1 MYTMKESVAVAKEA
15 DAKKGVSP
23 TKSDNSILRLRNEP
37 ERQLGSLRSVIGN
50 ITRNG
55 GTPSVDSIATELGST
70 SSAQRAPALLA
81 LQRTHGNQY
90 VQRVVTGIQAKLKV
104 GQPGDKYEQEA
115 DRVADAVMR
124 MPEPGVQRQPEEEK
138 EEELQAKDRPS
149 QTTEVTPNLESRINA
164 IKGVGQPLPVSSR
177 AFFEPR
183 FGYDFSQVQV
193 HTDAEAD
200 NLNRT
205 QNARAFT
212 TGQDIFFRQG
222 EYNPCSSSDRK
233 LLAHELTHVVQQ
245 MGGARPKLTLGQPGD
260 RYEQEAG
267 QVARAVIHR
276 ERRATIE
283 KADEGLV
290 RRQVKEEQGSIQTKA
305 EGLWFQRQA
314 EEEDQKKQ
322 VARGAPVGRKDS
334 SNSDRKS
341 VKQSKSTSYILHL
354 QQKIGNQ
361 SVQRL
366 LESKAQNDDMIPSM
380 VQLNAPIMM
389 AFWRRR
395 TRGDEPE
402 RTGEVESREDTEA
415 MLQREI
421 AHLRPRIPG
430 RYNIMGM
437 AAFDSQFF
445 DRGSDLFN
453 FRGHV
458 MQGWEVNYY
467 FVSMA
472 MAHQGHS
479 WSEAQDII
487 ALWNTI
493 QDIPYVPG
501 EGTMTDE
508 MWFAAQQGFDDEIDR
523 LRSEPAEP
531 LPPGATPFTCFPDD
545 VPITLGDG
553 SETLIS
559 TLRPGQYVLA
569 ADMTNTIRKCKVTD
583 VHIHLPGQV
592 LILQFIDGRILRVTA
607 NHLVYSSGQWVE
619 ASELSPGDSVSSL
632 TFDHCGITSLILE
645 NVINRPFE
653 TETLYDITVDNC
665 HTFFAQGILVHNK
678 I

>member
-1 MYTMKESVAVAKEA
+1 MRASVAVAKEA
-15 DAKKGVSP
+15 DRKQEFSP
-23 TKSDNSILRLRNEP
+23 TTTVIHRVRDEP
-37 ERQLGSLRSVIGN
+37 ERRLGSLGGVIGD
-50 ITRNG
+50 IRSNG
-55 GTPSVDSIATELGST
+55 GTPSVESIATQLSGMHST
-70 SSAQRAPALLA
+70 ERAPVLSA
-81 LQRTHGNQY
+81 LQQTHGNRY
-90 VQRVVTGIQAKLKV
+90 VQRMVAGIQAKLKV

-115 DRVADAVMR
+115 DRVADEVMR
-124 MPEPGVQRQPEEEK
+124 MPEPGVQRQPGEK
-138 EEELQAKDRPS
+138 EEELQAKDLPS
-149 QTTEVTPNLESRINA
+149 QTTEVTPNMESRINA

-183 FGYDFSQVQV
+183 FGYDFSQVQA

-205 QNARAFT
+205 LNARAFT

-222 EYNPCSSSDRK
+222 EYNPGSSSDRK

-245 MGGARPKLTLGQPGD
+245 MSGARPKLTLAQPGD

-276 ERRATIE
+276 EQRATIE

-290 RRQVKEEQGSIQTKA
+290 RRQVKEEQEPIQTKA
-305 EGLWFQRQA
+305 EGLRFQRQA
-314 EEEDQKKQ
+314 EEEDPKKQ

-341 VKQSKSTSYILHL
+341 VKQSKSTSSILHL

-366 LESKAQNDDMIPSM
+366 LESKAQNDDMISGM

-389 AFWRRR
+389 AFWRQR
-395 TRGDEPE
+395 TRGGEQE
-402 RTGEVESREDTEA
+402 RTGVVESREDTEA

-421 AHLRPRIPG
+421 THLRPRIPAW
-430 RYNIMGM
+430 YNIPGMGT
-437 AAFDSQFF
+437 FDSQFF
-445 DRGSDLFN
+445 VRGSDLFD

-458 MQGWEVNYY
+458 MRGWEVNYY
-467 FVSMA
+467 FISMA
-472 MAHQGHS
+472 MAHQGYS
-479 WSEAQDII
+479 WSQTQDRIV
-487 ALWNTI
+487 LWNTI
-493 QDIPYVPG
+493 QDIPLMPG

-523 LRSEPAEP
+523 LPPRSEPAEP
-531 LPPGATPFTCFPDD
+531 IPPGATPFTCFPGD

-553 SETLIS
+553 SEILIS

-583 VHIHLPGQV
+583 VHIHSPGQV
-592 LILQFIDGRILRVTA
+592 LILQFTDGRILKVTA

>member
-1 MYTMKESVAVAKEA
+1 MTESVAVAKEA

-23 TKSDNSILRLRNEP
+23 TKSSGSSIQRLRDEP
-37 ERQLGSLRSVIGN
+37 ERQLGSLRGVIGN

-55 GTPSVDSIATELGST
+55 GTPSVGSIATQLSGMHT
-70 SSAQRAPALLA
+70 AQRAPVLLA
-81 LQRTHGNQY
+81 LQQTHGNRY
-90 VQRVVTGIQAKLKV
+90 VQRVVSGIQAKLKI
-104 GQPGDKYEQEA
+104 GQPGDVYEQEA

-138 EEELQAKDRPS
+138 EEELQAKDLPS

-164 IKGVGQPLPVSSR
+164 IKGVSQPLPVSSR

-205 QNARAFT
+205 LNARAFT

-222 EYNPCSSSDRK
+222 EYNPGSSSDRK

-267 QVARAVIHR
+267 QVAQAVIHR
-276 ERRATIE
+276 EQRATIE

-290 RRQVKEEQGSIQTKA
+290 RRQVKEEQESIQTKA

-341 VKQSKSTSYILHL
+341 VKQSKSTSSILHL

-366 LESKAQNDDMIPSM
+366 LESKAQNDDMIPGM

-395 TRGDEPE
+395 RGGEQE
-402 RTGEVESREDTEA
+402 RTEAVESREDTEA

-421 AHLRPRIPG
+421 ARQRPNIPARSDRRG
-430 RYNIMGM
+430 L
-437 AAFDSQFF
+437 ALFDSDFF
-445 DRGSDLFN
+445 GRGSDLFN

-479 WSEAQDII
+479 WTEAQAII
-487 ALWNTI
+487 YLWNLQ
-493 QDIPYVPG
+493 QDIPFVPG

-523 LRSEPAEP
+523 LPPRSEPAEP
-531 LPPGATPFTCFPDD
+531 LPQGATPFSCFPDD

-569 ADMTNTIRKCKVTD
+569 ADMTDTIRKCKVTD
-583 VHIHLPGQV
+583 VHIHSPGQV